1 MSSRASGDRPGD
13 RFEKITCIWCDVVEA
28 QGFLN
33 RLLGFEGVSS
43 REERPQIQ
51 FFVVAV
57 GALQLLG
64 RLRGITGDD
73 VVGELGDCGSSSCFK
88 ALLEVAGAG
97 RGLWGERQRQFQ
109 FRRG

>member
-1 MSSRASGDRPGD
+1 MSLRALGDRPGD
-13 RFEKITCIWCDVVEA
+13 IFEKIIFDAVE
-28 QGFLN
+28 GFLN
-33 RLLGFEGVSS
+33 RLVGFERVSS

-51 FFVVAV
+51 FFAVVV

-88 ALLEVAGAG
+88 ALLEAASAGT
-97 RGLWGERQRQFQ
+97 
-109 FRRG
+109 